1 MTNHHTYLA
10 ACLTLALSGASL
22 SANAQDTKP
31 IERIVVTADF
41 RDQSLL
47 DLSNSVSV
55 IDQTVIERRG
65 ANHLEQLLNFAP
77 NVNFTA
83 GASRGRFFQIRGIGE
98 RSQFI
103 DPVNPS
109 VGLLIDG
116 IDFTGLGLAANTLD
130 VQQVEVFRGPQGTLY
145 GANALAGLIN
155 IKTNDTTDYF
165 YSKIGAEVSEFGG
178 QVIDGVVSGPIGE
191 KVGFRLAAQSLRSDG
206 FTNNTF
212 LQRDDTN
219 NIDETTLRGKLSV
232 QVNDDLDVNFTAFY
246 LNADNG
252 YDAFSLENNR
262 ETQSDQPG
270 RDTQRSWAGAITA
283 LWSGNDVVNI
293 EATLSGVTTSS
304 LYSFDEDWS
313 FIGAFSD
320 DLFPYSSADSFDRD
334 RDNFIVDVRALS
346 KEGHTLFNGS
356 TSWVAG
362 LYHRNETEDLLRVRF
377 DDLAFDGDF
386 SNDFDTANTALYGQL
401 NTRLSD
407 AVNLISGLRVEYREA
422 DYADSLGVDRS
433 VNETLWGGS
442 ITLEYRPQ
450 DNTLFYALVS
460 RGFKA
465 GGVNGQ
471 IISASERNA
480 FIPDSTFFFDTETLV
495 NIEFGL
501 KSLWLD
507 DKLQTQVS
515 VFHQDRSDAQV
526 SQSIFNSDD
535 FSFDEFLDNASAD
548 AVGLEL
554 EAIYA
559 ASERVNVYF
568 SLGLLNAEFDNF
580 ETFSH
585 VDARTALAPI
595 NLVGRDIAQAPNYQ
609 FTIGSDIYLTDK
621 LTLNIEL
628 EGKDEYFF
636 SNGHNDK
643 ADAFELLNMRL
654 TYQLDDWQIAIWGRN
669 LTDEDVQTRGFFFS
683 NEFGNNPGNGYASEP
698 YYQFGEPRILGM
710 NVSYEF

>member
-1 MTNHHTYLA
+1 MTNHHNYLA
-10 ACLTLALSGASL
+10 ACLTLALSGVSL
-22 SANAQDTKP
+22 SANAQDTKQ

-47 DLSNSVSV
+47 DLSNSVTV

-283 LWSGNDVVNI
+283 LWSGNDAVNV

-334 RDNFIVDVRALS
+334 RDNFIIDVRALS

-407 AVNLISGLRVEYREA
+407 TVNLISGLRVEYREA

-515 VFHQDRSDAQV
+515 LFHQDRSDAQV

-535 FSFDEFLDNASAD
+535 FSFDEFLDNASAN

-559 ASERVNVYF
+559 ASDRVNVYF
-568 SLGLLNAEFDNF
+568 SLGLLNAEFDDF

-683 NEFGNNPGNGYASEP
+683 NEFGNNPGNGYAPEP